1 MIFDDLIVNMGVSLE
16 TYILLIII
24 LGSIIFMAVDFR
36 LGIIMMF
43 ILSSSFLL
51 ILQTFNRNIT
61 YYIYTIIISF
71 ILLTL
76 SLIISNKKSGG
87 GY

>member
-1 MIFDDLIVNMGVSLE
+1 MILDDLLVNMGISLE

-24 LGSIIFMAVDFR
+24 LGSLIFMAVDFR